1 MKLKSLISDLESV
14 ESFLNPK
21 EYLEQYQTSPQIAG
35 EMFHYISQ
43 NYNLK
48 DLKIADLG
56 CGTGILGIAAALCG
70 CENVFLFDIDE
81 DAIDI
86 AKQNVQNLNL
96 ENNIQ
101 LMIVDIHNLKDW
113 ETLNKYFDIVITN
126 PPFGIRS
133 EKGADIEFLK
143 TASKLCNNTIFSLH
157 KLSTINFLKKF
168 YTKNGVKNINSFSI
182 QYDLPK
188 SYKFHKKANKNIEV
202 ACLEAK
208 INDIIIEGE

>member
-14 ESFLNPK
+14 ESFSNPK

-43 NYNLK
+43 NYELK
-48 DLKIADLG
+48 DYKIADLG

-101 LMIVDIHNLKDW
+101 LMVVDIHTLKDW
-113 ETLNKYFDIVITN
+113 QTLNKYFDLVITN

-143 TASKLCNNTIFSLH
+143 TASKLSNNTIFSLH

-168 YTKNGVKNINSFSI
+168 YTKNGVKDINSFI
-182 QYDLPK
+182 IHYELPK
-188 SYKFHKKANKNIEV
+188 SYKFRKTANKNIEV
-202 ACLEAK
+202 ACLEVK
-208 INDIIIEGE
+208 INDIIIEE

>member
-1 MKLKSLISDLESV
+1 MKLKNLISDLESI
-14 ESFLNPK
+14 ETFSNPK
-21 EYLEQYQTSPQIAG
+21 EHLEQYQTSPQISG

-43 NYNLK
+43 NYDLK
-48 DLKIADLG
+48 DYKIADLG

-86 AKQNVQNLNL
+86 AKQNMQNLNL

-101 LMIVDIHNLKDW
+101 LMVVDIHTLKDW
-113 ETLNKYFDIVITN
+113 PTLNKYFDMVVTN

-133 EKGADIEFLK
+133 EKGADVEFLK
-143 TASKLCNNTIFSLH
+143 SASKICNNVIFSLH

-168 YTKNGVKNINSFSI
+168 YNKSQVNDIKSFSI
-182 QYDLPK
+182 EYDLPK
-188 SYKFHKKANKNIEV
+188 SYKFHKKANKKIEV
-202 ACLEAK
+202 ACLEANV
-208 INDIIIEGE
+208 NDIIIEG